1 MLHYK
6 TIYQANKLARRLK
19 NNRYGGYYGRDHN
32 RESDTLALFTI
43 EPVAQ
48 QESLGNLEQIMSVA
62 RKHGQRLVVFKP
74 DQIQVAGH
82 YNLSDPEE
90 NQAIADSLFPED
102 WLEDYRIWL
111 DSRSKML
118 PTVQASQAG
127 KSINFHSWR
136 RCLAWTGHQGVYD
149 VDTGRRLTNRRDII
163 ERMWALGFAAQR
175 GRPLSIASIRWT
187 GEREELVELV
197 ALAERHWARANHS
210 EMARKMVSAYRSINR
225 YAAWPGAW

>member
-1 MLHYK
+1 MLNYK
-6 TIYQANKLARRLK
+6 VIYQANKTARRLK
-19 NNRYGGYYGRDHN
+19 NNRYGGYYGTEHN
-32 RESDTLALFTI
+32 RESDILALFTI

-48 QESLGNLEQIMSVA
+48 QESLANLELIMTAA
-62 RKHGQRLVVFKP
+62 RQNGQRLVVFKP
-74 DQIQVAGH
+74 DQIQVAGVIG
-82 YNLSDPEE
+82 
-90 NQAIADSLFPED
+90 AGAVADWLFPGD
-102 WLEDYRIWL
+102 WVEDYREWL
-111 DSRSKML
+111 DSRSEMR
-118 PTVQASQAG
+118 PSVQSSQAG
-127 KSINFHSWR
+127 EYMNFHSWR

-163 ERMWALGFAAQR
+163 ERMWDLGFAAQR

-197 ALAERHWARANHS
+197 ALAERHWARADHS

>member
-6 TIYQANKLARRLK
+6 AIYQANKLARRLK
-19 NNRYGGYYGRDHN
+19 NNRYGGYYGKDHN

-48 QESLGNLEQIMSVA
+48 QESLANLELIMTAA
-62 RKHGQRLVVFKP
+62 RKHGHQLVVFKP
-74 DQIQVAGH
+74 DQIQVAGCG
-82 YNLSDPEE
+82 STQPV
-90 NQAIADSLFPED
+90 ADWLFPGA
-102 WLEDYRIWL
+102 WIEDYREWL
-111 DSRSKML
+111 DSKNKML
-118 PTVQASQAG
+118 PSIQASQAG
-127 KSINFHSWR
+127 EYMNFHSWR

-149 VDTGRRLTNRRDII
+149 VATGRRLTNRRDII

-197 ALAERHWARANHS
+197 TLAERHGPRYHTS
-210 EMARKMVSAYRSINR
+210 EMARKMFSAYRSINR